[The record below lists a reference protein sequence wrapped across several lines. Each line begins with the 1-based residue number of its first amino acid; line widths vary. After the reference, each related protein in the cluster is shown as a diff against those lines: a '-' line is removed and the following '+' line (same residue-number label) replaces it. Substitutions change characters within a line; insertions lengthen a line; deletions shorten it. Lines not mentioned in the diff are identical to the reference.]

1 MACTTRTSEI
11 INHQGLHGLFI
22 HLYSLGTAADCPN
35 SHTSLLCQVELC
47 LNSVI
52 VDVLINVFGR

>member
-1 MACTTRTSEI
+1 MAYTTRTSEI
-11 INHQGLHGLFI
+11 INLQGLLGHFI
-22 HLYSLGTAADCPN
+22 HLYSIWTAADCTN
-35 SHTSLLCQVELC
+35 SHTLLYQLELC